1 MLKDYNT
8 IYSTSKLKKT
18 ICLIFFQC
26 ICLKLMYNLL
36 ERVNAYLKKIKKY
49 TENSKLERK

>member
-8 IYSTSKLKKT
+8 IYSNSIIKKT

-36 ERVNAYLKKIKKY
+36 EKVNAYLRNLKNIQKIQ
-49 TENSKLERK
+49 N

>member
-8 IYSTSKLKKT
+8 IYSTNNIKKT

-36 ERVNAYLKKIKKY
+36 EKVNAYLKKLKKY
-49 TENSKLERK
+49 IKNS

>member
-8 IYSTSKLKKT
+8 IYSTSIIKKT

-36 ERVNAYLKKIKKY
+36 EKVNAYLEKSKKIQKIQ
-49 TENSKLERK
+49 N

>member
-8 IYSTSKLKKT
+8 IYSISIIKKT

-36 ERVNAYLKKIKKY
+36 EKVNAYLKKLKNIQKIQ
-49 TENSKLERK
+49 N